1 MDEIPATLSEQIDSV
16 NSLEISYRTLHTPF
30 AIYNE
35 QTDEYIELPFSSL
48 TNKYRTYLLACV
60 VPTQLTEEEQER
72 YRYAPKKLSYDLYGT
87 TELWAD
93 LLKLNG
99 CASITEFEPDFVK
112 VYDPNTF
119 KEYLNEIMIFDSSTK
134 Y

>member
-1 MDEIPATLSEQIDSV
+1 MSIPVSLSEQITEAEK
-16 NSLEISYRTLHTPF
+16 LEISYKSLHPSYT
-30 AIYNE
+30 IYNE
-35 QTDEYIELPFSSL
+35 QTNETIELPFSSI
-48 TNKYRTYLLACV
+48 TNEYKTYLLACV
-60 VPTQLTEEEQER
+60 KSIQLSEKEKEN
-72 YRYAPKKLSYDLYGT
+72 YRYSPKKLSYDLYGT

-99 CASITEFEPDFVK
+99 CVSIAEFEPDFIR

-119 KEYLNEIMIFDSSTK
+119 KEYLNEIMIADSKVS

>member
-1 MDEIPATLSEQIDSV
+1 MSIPVSLSEQITEAEK
-16 NSLEISYRTLHTPF
+16 LEISYKSLHPSYT
-30 AIYNE
+30 IYNE
-35 QTDEYIELPFSSL
+35 QTDETIELPFSSI
-48 TNKYRTYLLACV
+48 TNEYKTYLLACV
-60 VPTQLTEEEQER
+60 KSIQLSEKEKEN
-72 YRYAPKKLSYDLYGT
+72 YRYSPKKLSYDLYGT

-99 CASITEFEPDFVK
+99 CVSIADFEPDFIR

-119 KEYLNEIMIFDSSTK
+119 KEYLNEIMIADSKVS

>member
-1 MDEIPATLSEQIDSV
+1 MITIFSSI
-16 NSLEISYRTLHTPF
+16 I
-30 AIYNE
+30 
-35 QTDEYIELPFSSL
+35 FSSL

>member
-1 MDEIPATLSEQIDSV
+1 MADIPATLSDQIANA
-16 NSLEISYRTLHTPF
+16 NSLEISYRTLHKPF

-48 TNKYRTYLLACV
+48 TNKYRSYLLACV
-60 VPTQLTEEEQER
+60 MPVQLTDKEKEK
-72 YRYAPKKLSYDLYGT
+72 YKYSPKKLSYDLYGT

-93 LLKLNG
+93 LLKLNK
-99 CASITEFEPDFVK
+99 CASVIEFEPNYIR
-112 VYDPNTF
+112 VYDPARF
-119 KEYLNEIMIFDSSTK
+119 KSFLNEVMIFDDSVR

>member
-1 MDEIPATLSEQIDSV
+1 MSIPVSLSEQITEAKK
-16 NSLEISYRTLHTPF
+16 LEISYKSLHPSYT
-30 AIYNE
+30 IYNE
-35 QTDEYIELPFSSL
+35 QTDETIELPFSSI
-48 TNKYRTYLLACV
+48 TNEYKTYLLACV
-60 VPTQLTEEEQER
+60 KSIQLSEKEKEK
-72 YRYAPKKLSYDLYGT
+72 YRYSPKKLSYDLYGT

-99 CASITEFEPDFVK
+99 CVSIAEFEPDFIR

-119 KEYLNEIMIFDSSTK
+119 KEYLNEIMIADSKVS

>member
-1 MDEIPATLSEQIDSV
+1 MSIPVSLSEQITEAEK
-16 NSLEISYRTLHTPF
+16 LEISYKSLHPAYT
-30 AIYNE
+30 IYNE
-35 QTDEYIELPFSSL
+35 QTDETIELPFSSI
-48 TNKYRTYLLACV
+48 TNEYKTYLLACV
-60 VPTQLTEEEQER
+60 KSIQLSEKEKEN
-72 YRYAPKKLSYDLYGT
+72 YRYSPKKLSYDLYGT

-99 CASITEFEPDFVK
+99 CVSIAEFEPDFIR

-119 KEYLNEIMIFDSSTK
+119 KEYLNEIMIADSKVS

>member
-1 MDEIPATLSEQIDSV
+1 MSIPVSLSEQITEAEK
-16 NSLEISYRTLHTPF
+16 LEISYKSLHPSYT
-30 AIYNE
+30 IYNE
-35 QTDEYIELPFSSL
+35 QTDETIELPFSSI
-48 TNKYRTYLLACV
+48 TNEYKTYLLACV
-60 VPTQLTEEEQER
+60 KSIQLSEKEKEN
-72 YRYAPKKLSYDLYGT
+72 YRYSPKKLSYDLYGT

-99 CASITEFEPDFVK
+99 CVSIAEFEPDFIR

-119 KEYLNEIMIFDSSTK
+119 QEYLTEIMIADSKVS

>member
-1 MDEIPATLSEQIDSV
+1 MSIPVSLSEQITEAEK
-16 NSLEISYRTLHTPF
+16 LEISYKSLHPSYT
-30 AIYNE
+30 IYNE
-35 QTDEYIELPFSSL
+35 QTDETIELPFSSI
-48 TNKYRTYLLACV
+48 TNEYKTYLLACV
-60 VPTQLTEEEQER
+60 KSIQLSEKEKEN
-72 YRYAPKKLSYDLYGT
+72 YRYSPKKLSYDLYGT

-99 CASITEFEPDFVK
+99 CVSIAEFEPDFIR

-119 KEYLNEIMIFDSSTK
+119 KEYLNEIMISDSKVS

>member
-1 MDEIPATLSEQIDSV
+1 MSIPVSLSEQISEAEK
-16 NSLEISYRTLHTPF
+16 LEISYRSLHPSYL
-30 AIYNE
+30 IYNE
-35 QTDEYIELPFSSL
+35 QSKETIELPFSSI
-48 TNKYRTYLLACV
+48 TNKYKTYLLACV
-60 VPTQLTEEEQER
+60 VSFQLSEAEKEN
-72 YRYAPKKLSYDLYGT
+72 YRYSPKKLSYDLYGT

-99 CASITEFEPDFVK
+99 CISIAEFEPDYIR

-119 KEYLNEIMIFDSSTK
+119 KEYLNEIMISDNNVR

>member
-1 MDEIPATLSEQIDSV
+1 MSIPVSLSEQIRESEK
-16 NSLEISYRTLHTPF
+16 LEISYRSLHPSYT
-30 AIYNE
+30 IYNE
-35 QTDEYIELPFSSL
+35 QTDETIELPFSSI

-60 VPTQLTEEEQER
+60 EQFQLSEPEKEK
-72 YRYAPKKLSYDLYGT
+72 YRYSPKKLSYDLYGT

-99 CASITEFEPDFVK
+99 CVSITEFEPDFIR

-119 KEYLNEIMIFDSSTK
+119 KEYLNEIMIADNDVR